1 MTIPTRPVLAL
12 ATVMALGTADAH
24 AQGTL
29 SDVVAFLMTN
39 QAIPTE
45 DFERDRE
52 AAEAAGD
59 TIARALLVN
68 LTSVPIATSSGGFL
82 YRLNP
87 ELGTVQR
94 ASESFGA
101 FFTERALTP
110 GRGRASFGVSATTS
124 EFNRLNGH
132 DLRDGSLLTI
142 ANTFRDEP
150 APFDTESLTLNLRTS
165 TMTLLASVGVTDRLE
180 IGGAVP
186 FVRLTL
192 DGQRLNV
199 YRGTPL
205 VQASASGTAS
215 GIADVAVR
223 AKYTLV
229 SGPGGGVA
237 AAAEVRLPTGDET
250 NLLGAGS
257 TSWRVMGVGSV
268 DQGRVGLHGNA
279 GMVRGG
285 ISNEFTFAGALS
297 LAVQPRVTISAEFF
311 GRHVSEL
318 RDLILVAEPHPTIVD
333 PPVDTLR
340 LSAGPSG
347 TTLLTALTGIKWN
360 VTGTLVLGGHI
371 AWPMAE
377 RGLTAAITPT
387 VALEYAFP
395 R

>member
-1 MTIPTRPVLAL
+1 MRIATRTVLAL
-12 ATVMALGTADAH
+12 AIAMAMWTADAH
-24 AQGTL
+24 AQGTI

-39 QAIPTE
+39 QAVVTE
-45 DFERDRE
+45 NFERDRV
-52 AAEAAGD
+52 AAEVARD

-68 LTSVPIATSSGGFL
+68 LTSVPIATSSSGFL

-110 GRGRASFGVSATTS
+110 GRGRASFGISATTS
-124 EFNRLNGH
+124 EFSRLNGQ
-132 DLRDGSLLTI
+132 DLRDGSLITI

-165 TMTLLASVGVTDRLE
+165 TMTVLASVGVTDRLE
-180 IGGAVP
+180 VGGAVP

-192 DGQRLNV
+192 DGERLNV

-205 VQASASGTAS
+205 IQASGSGTAS
-215 GIADVAVR
+215 GIADVALR

-229 SGPGGGVA
+229 SGARGGVA
-237 AAAEVRLPTGDET
+237 AAGELRLPTGDEA

-257 TSWRVMGVGSV
+257 TSWRLMGVGSV

-279 GMVRGG
+279 GIVRGG
-285 ISNEFTFAGALS
+285 ISDEFTFAGALS
-297 LAVQPRVTISAEFF
+297 LAVQPRVTISAELY
-311 GRHVSEL
+311 GRYVSEL
-318 RDLILVAEPHPTIVD
+318 RDIALSAEPHPTIIG
-333 PPVDTLR
+333 VDTLR

-360 VTGTLVLGGHI
+360 VTGTLVLGGHV

-387 VALEYAFP
+387 VTLEYAFP